1 MCLGW
6 PNHTS
11 VSEVYITC
19 LTSPGV
25 TMRRP
30 LPSLPRRRF
39 AAVLA
44 AAPLAL
50 LTACAAGS
58 PTPTGA
64 VGEDAESTTVR
75 TAYGTVEVPADP
87 GRVVAL
93 GDTALDSA
101 LALGVEPVGTLSS
114 RGGDA
119 VSPYLAGK
127 VPGIAL
133 VGTVAETNLEAVAAA
148 RPDLIVAAANTPR
161 EQYDALKAIAPTV
174 VPEPARFGAWE
185 SETRTVAAALGKE
198 AEAERLLTGIEQR
211 AKGIADRRSAD
222 GTGTAVVI
230 RWMPNGPVVLS
241 STLMSG
247 RLLKRTGD
255 RTSPA
260 AAFTGKPHTD
270 PLSLEN
276 LGEIDADRIY
286 LTTLN
291 ADGEKALAAAEAQP
305 AFARLKAVKAGNVD
319 VVDGDV
325 WSSAAGPL
333 AAARVLDDIER
344 LRAGA

>member
-1 MCLGW
+1 M
-6 PNHTS
+6 S
-11 VSEVYITC
+11 
-19 LTSPGV
+19 
-25 TMRRP
+25 
-30 LPSLPRRRF
+30 
-39 AAVLA
+39 
-44 AAPLAL
+44 
-50 LTACAAGS
+50 
-58 PTPTGA
+58 
-64 VGEDAESTTVR
+64 VR
-75 TAYGTVEVPADP
+75 TAYGAVEVPAAP
-87 GRVVAL
+87 RRVVAL
-93 GDTALDSA
+93 GDTALDSS
-101 LALGVEPVGTLSS
+101 LALGVEPVGMLSS
-114 RGGDA
+114 RGGNA

-148 RPDLIVAAANTPR
+148 RPELILAASGTPR

-174 VPEPARFGAWE
+174 VPEPARFGDWE

-198 AEAERLLTGIEQR
+198 AEGERLLTGIEQR
-211 AKGIADRRSAD
+211 AEDIAGGRSAD
-222 GTGTAVVI
+222 GTGTAVVV
-230 RWMPNGPVVLS
+230 RWMATGPVILS
-241 STLMSG
+241 SALMPS
-247 RLLKRTGD
+247 RLLKLTGD
-255 RTSPA
+255 RISPA

-305 AFARLKAVKAGNVD
+305 AFARLRAVRTGSVD

-333 AAARVLDDIER
+333 AAAEVLDDIER
-344 LRAGA
+344 LRTAA